1 MTIRDETMRSMT
13 AFRSAL
19 VAAALMAC
27 GVSAPLLAQTHFEG
41 AGQESSIDCDDG
53 EAHITGASNRITVDG
68 PCRLLSVEGAGNIVS
83 VDLAEKAAI
92 RVVGSS
98 NRITWR
104 APGQAR
110 PRVSSTGAGNSIRRA
125 Q

>member
-1 MTIRDETMRSMT
+1 MTIRDDKMRSMT
-13 AFRSAL
+13 AFRGTL
-19 VAAALMAC
+19 LMAALLA
-27 GVSAPLLAQTHFEG
+27 GGISAPATAQTHFEG
-41 AGQESSIDCDDG
+41 AGQESSIECDGG

-104 APGQAR
+104 APGRAQ
-110 PRVSSTGAGNSIRRA
+110 PRISSTGAGNSIRRA
-125 Q
+125 R

>member
-1 MTIRDETMRSMT
+1 MMLICTVLAT
-13 AFRSAL
+13 ATLSGASA
-19 VAAALMAC
+19 
-27 GVSAPLLAQTHFEG
+27 AQTTFEG
-41 AGQESSIDCDDG
+41 AGQESRLDCDGG

-68 PCRLLSVEGAGNIVS
+68 PCELLSVEGAGNIVS
-83 VDLAEKAAI
+83 VDLSAKSAI

-104 APGQAR
+104 APEKAR
-110 PRVSSTGAGNSIRRA
+110 PRISSTGAGNSIRRA

>member
-1 MTIRDETMRSMT
+1 MT
-13 AFRSAL
+13 AIRCTL
-19 VAAALMAC
+19 LGAALLA
-27 GVSAPLLAQTHFEG
+27 GGIAVPATAQTAFEG
-41 AGQESSIDCDDG
+41 AGQESRIDCDGG

-125 Q
+125 E